1 MTWKRLLTV
10 LIGLTLISYFSGL
23 IPIGS
28 RSVIPENNCTEIF
41 KKVDQAPN
49 FEGGDQGFMKYN
61 EEHIFPMIAKSQN
74 GVAKNMEFQYKM
86 IVSKTGR
93 IVDCEISSPFSK
105 DLAEKV
111 KSQIYKM
118 PP

>member
-1 MTWKRLLTV
+1 M
-10 LIGLTLISYFSGL
+10 
-23 IPIGS
+23 
-28 RSVIPENNCTEIF
+28 PENNCTEIF
-41 KKVDQAPN
+41 EKVDQAPN

-111 KSQIYKM
+111 KSQIYEM
-118 PP
+118 PPWNPAVSNGEPVCFQLVIPMELRLMKRPI